1 MRARIPRELNNKQKK
16 IIDNEIKKVFLEK
29 QTENSKKLDCMILLL
44 LHRLYGFGKKRL
56 VEFHQEFVNEFNHFC
71 EFYEMDG
78 SEVAEIKLLH
88 ETGIDI
94 DELYREEGITR

>member
-44 LHRLYGFGKKRL
+44 LHRMYGFGKKRL
-56 VEFHQEFVNEFNHFC
+56 EDFHKEFVNEFNHFC

-94 DELYREEGITR
+94 DALYREEGIK